1 MNFPSNFING
11 MFQVFLSCFHKKESG
26 LLVEK
31 HLAERHLVGT
41 AMTKSSYQVSF
52 VYCNDQMSFAQMF
65 FSQKI
70 GYRQRQAV
78 N

>member
-1 MNFPSNFING
+1 MFP
-11 MFQVFLSCFHKKESG
+11 VFLICFRKKEFG

-41 AMTKSSYQVSF
+41 AMTKSSHQVSF
-52 VYCNDQMSFAQMF
+52 LCCNDQMSFAQMF